1 MSADALILL
10 YNSLKETSL
19 AKTEFSLISFIDM
32 VEDVLHIK
40 KIIIKIKLIRRQLP
54 YTVRI
59 SITIPFNIELF
70 RFRGLQ
76 KMVKEMI
83 ELLIGEDAL
92 IMAKLTWRKMILRAS
107 DTETVQLEKFWVF
120 KTKYWR
126 SKEWNIRWGYRRMK
140 RQFVWVNCGIE
151 KIREDF
157 KSKST
162 WNVWRIVRP

>member
-32 VEDVLHIK
+32 VEDVLYIK
-40 KIIIKIKLIRRQLP
+40 KIIIKIELIRRQFP

-76 KMVKEMI
+76 KMVKKMI

-92 IMAKLTWRKMILRAS
+92 IMAKVT
-107 DTETVQLEKFWVF
+107 
-120 KTKYWR
+120 
-126 SKEWNIRWGYRRMK
+126 
-140 RQFVWVNCGIE
+140 
-151 KIREDF
+151 
-157 KSKST
+157 
-162 WNVWRIVRP
+162 